1 MNNVRLLIL
10 DDDAKIGRAIQD
22 IAESTGAQARFLTE
36 TKAFFRA
43 VDEWCPTHIATDLVM
58 PEMDGVEVLVR
69 LAQRKSD
76 AQIIITSGLDSRVL
90 DAARRTANEHGL
102 NIAGVLSKPFSP
114 RALLALLVDTPGVD
128 HHANTEGALV
138 RAPIDAAGKS
148 FEVTEKELQRACNM
162 RELHLVYQPQIECA
176 SGALAGFEALVRWM
190 HPRAGVIM
198 PAQFIEFAENHNLID
213 ALTDQVLE
221 QAIAWLVDAF
231 PGSNL
236 TVAVNMSSRSA
247 PVQRQDLTTTPA
259 ESPLVK
265 RIKTL
270 SDTHGLDRSKLIL
283 ELTETS
289 AMEDPVSS
297 LAFLTRLR
305 MNGVQLSIDDFGT
318 GYSSMVQLVRLPF
331 SEIKVDKSFVGAAI
345 RSSEARAVV
354 KSIVDLG
361 HSLELRVVA
370 EGVEDADTLRY
381 LRDIG
386 CDLAQGYFIG
396 RPMSGDAVL
405 EWTAREA
412 SRLVPG
418 AAQHSFL

>member
-1 MNNVRLLIL
+1 
-10 DDDAKIGRAIQD
+10 
-22 IAESTGAQARFLTE
+22 
-36 TKAFFRA
+36 
-43 VDEWCPTHIATDLVM
+43 M
-58 PEMDGVEVLVR
+58 PD
-69 LAQRKSD
+69 
-76 AQIIITSGLDSRVL
+76 
-90 DAARRTANEHGL
+90 
-102 NIAGVLSKPFSP
+102 
-114 RALLALLVDTPGVD
+114 
-128 HHANTEGALV
+128 
-138 RAPIDAAGKS
+138 
-148 FEVTEKELQRACNM
+148 
-162 RELHLVYQPQIECA
+162 
-176 SGALAGFEALVRWM
+176 
-190 HPRAGVIM
+190 
-198 PAQFIEFAENHNLID
+198 QFIAFAENHNLID
-213 ALTDQVLE
+213 ELTDQVL
-221 QAIAWLVDAF
+221 QQTITWLVEAF
-231 PGSNL
+231 PGSTL

-247 PVQRQDLTTTPA
+247 SVQRQDSTTAA
-259 ESPLVK
+259 EAPLVK

-270 SDTHGLDRSKLIL
+270 SDAHGLDRSRLIL

-331 SEIKVDKSFVGAAI
+331 SEIKVDKSFVGAAM
-345 RSSEARAVV
+345 RSSESRAVV

-370 EGVEDADTLRY
+370 EGVENADTLRY
-381 LRDIG
+381 LQDIG